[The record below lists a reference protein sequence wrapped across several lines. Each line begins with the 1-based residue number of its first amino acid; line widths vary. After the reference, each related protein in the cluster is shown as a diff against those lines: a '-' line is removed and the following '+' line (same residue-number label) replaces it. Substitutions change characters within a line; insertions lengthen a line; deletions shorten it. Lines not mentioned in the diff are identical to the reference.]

1 MPNALAV
8 FIHFPN
14 AVKEH
19 PMAPALRIDKPERLG
34 VVFGELHFPKR
45 DDDNPALHAVKVAQL
60 EVPPAKFGVPGMRF
74 SSS

>member
-19 PMAPALRIDKPERLG
+19 PMAPALRI
-34 VVFGELHFPKR
+34 V
-45 DDDNPALHAVKVAQL
+45 NPDIEEDPNDAGTPHSFLTK
-60 EVPPAKFGVPGMRF
+60 M
-74 SSS
+74 